1 MMSYKYDNEPE
12 VYKKLLELN
21 KKQDELSKIKAE
33 LKGFT
38 ENVKNLEILKNS
50 GIKIDNIK
58 KND

>member
-1 MMSYKYDNEPE
+1 MSYKYDNEPE